1 MACAISLSFK
11 LERTKSVHRLL
22 ARGFVYGPMR
32 VSITIV
38 ILSWQYIWQLC
49 RIGSKNLGIVSI
61 ILICKDCVRMFFTSS
76 TSLFLS
82 CKSLFIRSNEIV
94 INIVTEL
101 FSFLSSNPCNNRSSS
116 RSSHFTFSEKS
127 WKGSKVSSVSY
138 PIRRLLRSE
147 KWDRA

>member
-38 ILSWQYIWQLC
+38 ILPWQYIWQLC

-82 CKSLFIRSNEIV
+82 CKSLFIWSNEIV
-94 INIVTEL
+94 INIVIGF
-101 FSFLSSNPCNNRSSS
+101 FSFLSNPRNNRSSS